1 MARKNE
7 PVLVVGLGRFGI
19 ALARELVRNGTEVL
33 AVDISESGVQRMAG
47 MLSNIVVAD
56 ATDVTALEELGAAD
70 FHTAVVAV
78 GNLEASTLAT
88 SNLSQLGIERI
99 WAKALSKQHALI
111 LERVGADRVVQPEHD
126 MGQRLAHLVSGEVLD
141 YMRVADNWV
150 IARTQPPRFLVGVP
164 LGQSHLRSEHNVTV
178 IAVKPEGG
186 PMFTHADSTTHL
198 AYGDEILVMGA
209 TRDVTRFASLT

>member
-1 MARKNE
+1 MVKKNE
-7 PVLVVGLGRFGI
+7 PVLVIGLGRFGI

-33 AVDISESGVQRMAG
+33 AVDASESQVQKMAG

-56 ATDVTALEELGAAD
+56 ATDLGALEELGAAD
-70 FHTAVVAV
+70 FHTAVVAT

-99 WAKALSKQHALI
+99 WSKALSKQHALI
-111 LERVGADRVVQPEHD
+111 LERVGAHRVVQPEHD
-126 MGQRLAHLVSGEVLD
+126 MGQRIAHLVSGEVLD

-150 IARTQPPRFLVGVP
+150 IARTRPPRFLVGVA
-164 LGQSHLRSEHNVTV
+164 LGETHLRAEHKITV
-178 IAVKPEGG
+178 IAVMPESGSA
-186 PMFTHADSTTHL
+186 FTHADSQTHL

-209 TRDVTRFASLT
+209 TRDVTRFAGLS

>member
-1 MARKNE
+1 MARKSE
-7 PVLVVGLGRFGI
+7 PVLVIGCGRFGI

-33 AVDISESGVQRMAG
+33 AMDASETTVQRLAG
-47 MLSNIVVAD
+47 MIENIVVAD
-56 ATDVTALEELGAAD
+56 GTDLEALEELGAAD

-88 SNLSQLGIERI
+88 SNLAQLGVERI

-111 LERVGADRVVQPEHD
+111 LERVGAHNVVQPEHD

-141 YMRVADNWV
+141 YLRVADNWV
-150 IARTQPPRFLVGVP
+150 IAKTKPPRFLVGVP
-164 LGQSHLRSEHNVTV
+164 LGESHLRKDHRITV

-186 PMFTHADSTTHL
+186 QMFTHADSQTHL
-198 AYGDEILVMGA
+198 AYGDEILVMGT
-209 TRDVTRFASLT
+209 TRDVTRFAELP